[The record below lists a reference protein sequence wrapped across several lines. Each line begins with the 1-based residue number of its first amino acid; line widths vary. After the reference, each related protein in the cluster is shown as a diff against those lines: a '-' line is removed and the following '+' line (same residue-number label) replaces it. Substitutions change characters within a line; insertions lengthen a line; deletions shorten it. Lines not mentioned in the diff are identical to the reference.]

1 MEIITA
7 FKINNSGTDNSQWQ
21 TQTDR
26 DMNNLCTVK
35 YKKSSHQ
42 TLLSQTGAA
51 EHLPKAS
58 PLDSTAVV

>member
-26 DMNNLCTVK
+26 DINNLCTVK
-35 YKKSSHQ
+35 YKK
-42 TLLSQTGAA
+42 
-51 EHLPKAS
+51 
-58 PLDSTAVV
+58 